1 MELGSD
7 MRIVNAEHLIP
18 TAEEIRNIV
27 QRAYDAGR
35 ARGREEAKRELQ
47 GPVESPDG
55 AGFEAGEVEEVNA
68 IQGSRVYDGADRPS
82 RRLSLA

>member
-1 MELGSD
+1 

-18 TAEEIRNIV
+18 TAEEVRNIV

-47 GPVESPDG
+47 GPVDSPNG
-55 AGFEAGEVEEVNA
+55 EGLEASEAEEVSEE
-68 IQGSRVYDGADRPS
+68 QRPRLYDVDRDRSQP
-82 RRLSLA
+82 